1 MAPRAEHLEDE
12 APTMSEETADLQDYA
27 AEAPKALR
35 RALFAPFVDAVVG
48 RKIAQG
54 EEIWPWVSKKYRP
67 GPHPLVAYPGAGKS
81 HMVVEIAEEL
91 REQLPVL
98 FLGLSH
104 KSFDNIPTNI
114 KWDRWRPHSPTC
126 RLLARATKGYDTKWY
141 ECDCDAARSREVKR
155 PTFAPVEHVLTT
167 EPDGMPLTPN
177 SILFSL
183 WIFDEVSTD
192 RFIDTMVV
200 TRRHLRDTAVEH
212 PSQLIKVLAQALLR
226 VLSAHSILNEGKDRF
241 HSENWRGVDFYAQL
255 YSALGSLG
263 WSLSDFLNELPLP
276 AEELEDDNWARAM
289 SLADL
294 PPNFAPRMLDIISVE
309 APSYPEGR
317 PLNPRIHVVKD
328 SPGDSAPAESIIRI
342 RTRKYVPNYMLSVVL
357 DATAEPVLLERAFG
371 PVKKVVTIPPP
382 AMPEAVH
389 VRQLLHYNLGVTAL
403 SSGASRRKYGKLL
416 QEEVRRYQR
425 DVAEAHPLRVGILTF
440 KRHRDHFRKSLR
452 DIGIPD
458 DDIVTGYFWNLR
470 GDNDFFNPVP
480 CDILAVI
487 GYPRPNEETLYEEVC
502 ALFDDDETPISRER
516 TVYDEPLQLRNGH
529 QVTVKQI
536 DGYED
541 DRLEALY
548 RQKSRSEL
556 YQAFHRSRAYIEGGV
571 KEILVFTQIP
581 VPHAVVDS
589 FIGMDGGIFDAL
601 ECLLRAHGEAT
612 NTAVADAV
620 LDSNSSASLTRDS
633 LIKRITRAAQDDDG
647 RRSWLCEATGT
658 TPARRHRRV
667 IS

>member
-1 MAPRAEHLEDE
+1 
-12 APTMSEETADLQDYA
+12 MSPITL
-27 AEAPKALR
+27 
-35 RALFAPFVDAVVG
+35 
-48 RKIAQG
+48 
-54 EEIWPWVSKKYRP
+54 
-67 GPHPLVAYPGAGKS
+67 
-81 HMVVEIAEEL
+81 
-91 REQLPVL
+91 
-98 FLGLSH
+98 
-104 KSFDNIPTNI
+104 
-114 KWDRWRPHSPTC
+114 
-126 RLLARATKGYDTKWY
+126 
-141 ECDCDAARSREVKR
+141 
-155 PTFAPVEHVLTT
+155 
-167 EPDGMPLTPN
+167 
-177 SILFSL
+177 
-183 WIFDEVSTD
+183 
-192 RFIDTMVV
+192 
-200 TRRHLRDTAVEH
+200 
-212 PSQLIKVLAQALLR
+212 
-226 VLSAHSILNEGKDRF
+226 
-241 HSENWRGVDFYAQL
+241 
-255 YSALGSLG
+255 
-263 WSLSDFLNELPLP
+263 
-276 AEELEDDNWARAM
+276 
-289 SLADL
+289 
-294 PPNFAPRMLDIISVE
+294 
-309 APSYPEGR
+309 
-317 PLNPRIHVVKD
+317 
-328 SPGDSAPAESIIRI
+328 
-342 RTRKYVPNYMLSVVL
+342 LSVVL

-425 DVAEAHPLRVGILTF
+425 DVRGSAPPTRWHPDLQTPPGPLQEIVRG
-440 KRHRDHFRKSLR
+440 

-487 GYPRPNEETLYEEVC
+487 GYPRLNEETLYEEVC

-589 FIGMDGGIFDAL
+589 FIGMDGDIFDAL

-658 TPARRHRRV
+658 VFEPGRSKKEPGLFS
-667 IS
+667 ISSD